1 MGRLTSVSSPT
12 EALGHLTESRQWQAA
27 KDFGGGGVGGQARAR
42 LSTLSLFNNT
52 KRGGVVF
59 MGVKKIRGD
68 GLVAWRGEAVVVL
81 GGLQAL
87 PLTICC
93 PG

>member
-27 KDFGGGGVGGQARAR
+27 KDFGGGGEQARAR

-68 GLVAWRGEAVVVL
+68 GLVAWRGEAVVVVL

>member
-1 MGRLTSVSSPT
+1 M
-12 EALGHLTESRQWQAA
+12 
-27 KDFGGGGVGGQARAR
+27 GGGGEQARAR
-42 LSTLSLFNNT
+42 LSTLRLFNNT

-59 MGVKKIRGD
+59 TRVKKIRGD
-68 GLVAWRGEAVVVL
+68 GLVAWRGEVVVVVGG

-93 PG
+93 LG